1 MTHNFL
7 TRLDQK
13 QYVKLLK
20 FSKKNNIAMAQIIRN
35 LIDNN
40 L

>member
-1 MTHNFL
+1 MQHNFL
-7 TRLDQK
+7 TRLENK
-13 QYVKLLK
+13 QYLKLMRV
-20 FSKKNNIAMAQIIRN
+20 SKKSKMSMAQIIRN